1 MSKIIKA
8 ATRKKRRAGGK
19 EKIYLNIELDL
30 SKFRLTDT
38 FNNLEELLEKIEAL
52 KKTCPNLIVQI
63 EASLK

>member
-19 EKIYLNIELDL
+19 EKIYLNIELSL

-38 FNNLEELLEKIEAL
+38 FNNLEELLEKIEVL
-52 KKTCPNLIVQI
+52 KKTCPNLTVQI